1 MSGVLRLHPLLPADQ
16 TTQGQVTWGSLQ
28 VAARLPEQ
36 PQPDPTMPGISPEL
50 AGLPPRPSCSE
61 EPAGGSR
68 LRTGVRGSTKGAQG
82 SQLPGAMSF
91 IPLVMK
97 S

>member
-28 VAARLPEQ
+28 VAARLPQ
-36 PQPDPTMPGISPEL
+36 PNPTVPGSSPEL
-50 AGLPPRPSCSE
+50 AGLPPCPRCSE

-82 SQLPGAMSF
+82 SQLPGPMSF